1 LGFVVTEIE
10 AALTLIVVVVVI
22 VVVLVFEVSDFVL
35 TQR

>member
-1 LGFVVTEIE
+1 VVTEIE
-10 AALTLIVVVVVI
+10 AALTLIVVVVV